1 MEPPSSSRLWA
12 SLWTFIKFL
21 PYFCG
26 LFILGLI
33 KGDILISLLCCFFW
47 YSAMPL
53 GMPYYG
59 NRNICTNSW
68 VMAYASDLDILL
80 HHQDG
85 TWSTITGSCTVVRD
99 LKDMLFHSYFSIMDD
114 LRLQT
119 PCGKPYEIRLLD
131 IPGALLSAAC
141 GLILDV
147 IMFTLIAIYKCPV
160 MLFKGWK
167 RLIQDLIGREGPFL
181 ETACVP
187 FAGLAILLWPF
198 AVLGAVLAS
207 ILSSIPLGL
216 FGAVVAYQ
224 ESSVVMGLSYAVSS
238 VSIFDEY
245 TNDVLDMAPGS
256 CFPRLKYRKQKNE
269 DSSHG
274 GQLSKPGSFD
284 KENQEGKKPLNRVT
298 SFKNSMDEFN
308 PFKMLDHLFAE
319 CKRQG
324 EVLVNEGVITMK
336 DIQETKSGKV
346 GSGVLNV
353 GLPAYVILNALLRS
367 AKSNSNGL
375 ILSDGTEIT
384 SDNRPKSTLFDWF
397 FDPLM
402 IIKEQIKA
410 ENFTEEEEEC
420 LKMRVLMVGEPS
432 NLKVT
437 LPHVPSLNERKKAE
451 IDAFARS
458 SRGRW
463 VAARLLMIIKE
474 QIKAEN
480 FTEEEE
486 ECLKMRVLMV
496 GEPSNLKVT
505 LPHVPSLN
513 ERKKAEI
520 DAFARR
526 LQGITKSI
534 SRYPTSKRRFDVL
547 VKSLLSELERT
558 MGGSAPANGS
568 QALRLRGGIA
578 RMLSQKSV
586 GKTANI
592 MDEDPEAQVARKAL
606 TP

>member
-33 KGDILISLLCCFFW
+33 KGDILVSLLSCSFW
-47 YSAMPL
+47 CSAMPM

-85 TWSTITGSCTVVRD
+85 TWGTITGSCTVVRD

-119 PCGKPYEIRLLD
+119 PPCGKPYEIRLLD

-269 DSSHG
+269 GSSHG

-410 ENFTEEEEEC
+410 ENFTEEEEEY

-432 NLKVT
+432 NLK
-437 LPHVPSLNERKKAE
+437 
-451 IDAFARS
+451 
-458 SRGRW
+458 G
-463 VAARLLMIIKE
+463 
-474 QIKAEN
+474 
-480 FTEEEE
+480 
-486 ECLKMRVLMV
+486 
-496 GEPSNLKVT
+496 T

-578 RMLSQKSV
+578 RMLSQKSI

-592 MDEDPEAQVARKAL
+592 MDEDPEAQVTRKAR

>member
-33 KGDILISLLCCFFW
+33 KGILLCPWACLIMAIGISALILGLWPMHLIWTYYCIISRTRMVGPVVKLLLLVAATVILILWLIVGIPGSVLAGLLYGFLAPIMATFDAVGEGKENTFVHCF
-47 YSAMPL
+47 
-53 GMPYYG
+53 
-59 NRNICTNSW
+59 
-68 VMAYASDLDILL
+68 V
-80 HHQDG
+80 DG

-451 IDAFARS
+451 IDAFAR
-458 SRGRW
+458 
-463 VAARLLMIIKE
+463 
-474 QIKAEN
+474 
-480 FTEEEE
+480 
-486 ECLKMRVLMV
+486 
-496 GEPSNLKVT
+496 
-505 LPHVPSLN
+505 
-513 ERKKAEI
+513 
-520 DAFARR
+520 R

-558 MGGSAPANGS
+558 MGGSAPVNGS